1 MKPVISITSARKSD
15 ALVCLT
21 IKDNGCGISARNQEM
36 LFKPFYTTRAEGTG
50 LGLVIVQ
57 KMLAEMDCS
66 IQVESKEFEG
76 TAFTILL
83 PASG

>member
-1 MKPVISITSARKSD
+1 MFFFHFFQETA
-15 ALVCLT
+15 
-21 IKDNGCGISARNQEM
+21 GGNQEM

-66 IQVESKEFEG
+66 IQVKSTEFEE
-76 TAFTILL
+76 TTFSILL
-83 PASG
+83 PVGLTEQTEDCQLQK